1 MIMTLLHID
10 LNELPVKGLDV
21 QILNECTI
29 KKVGHKAF
37 LISNTA
43 VLLIKSG
50 SLRISFR
57 DVFLEL
63 FAHDLVVLSKGGAL
77 VILETDPQLKLFYLS
92 FSTAFAIENCNK
104 QALLNAFYFLSGKSI
119 GKVSLDLKS
128 YLVVSLIYKLMYQVN
143 SDKAIRHVATEL
155 QRISFNLFL
164 YELRCIYGYF
174 VSDYHLSFTR
184 NENLTIQFLNILA
197 IHFKEQHRV
206 QFYAGVLYVT
216 AGYLNKVVKQTAGK
230 PVKRILEETLIM
242 EAKNRL
248 DDDQITINRLSEEL
262 GFNSPS
268 SFSTFFKKHVGIA
281 PSVYR
286 SSLSK

>member
-1 MIMTLLHID
+1 MIMSLLHID

-21 QILNECTI
+21 QILKDCTL
-29 KKVGHKAF
+29 KKEGHEAF

-50 SLRISFR
+50 SLRISFH

-63 FAHDLVVLSKGGAL
+63 FAHDLVVLSKGAPL

-104 QALLNAFYFLSGKSI
+104 QDLLDAFYFLSGKSI
-119 GKVSLDLKS
+119 GKLSLDLKS

-143 SDKAIRHVATEL
+143 SDKAIRHVSTEL

-164 YELRCIYGYF
+164 YELRCIYGHF

-197 IHFKEQHRV
+197 IHFKEQHNV
-206 QFYAGVLYVT
+206 KFYAGVLYVT
-216 AGYLNKVVKQTAGK
+216 PGHLNKVVKYTTGK
-230 PVKRILEETLIM
+230 SVKRMLEETLIM
-242 EAKNRL
+242 EAKNAL
-248 DDDQITINRLSEEL
+248 EDYQITINFLAEDL
-262 GFNSPS
+262 GFNCS
-268 SFSTFFKKHVGIA
+268 STFSTFFKKHVGKS
-281 PSVYR
+281 PTVYR
-286 SSLSK
+286 NSLGK

>member
-1 MIMTLLHID
+1 MLTTLLNID
-10 LNELPVKGLDV
+10 LDELPVKGLDV
-21 QILNECTI
+21 HILKDCI
-29 KKVGHKAF
+29 LKKQSHEAF
-37 LISNTA
+37 FIRNTV

-50 SLRISFR
+50 SLRVSFQ
-57 DVFLEL
+57 DVLLEL
-63 FAHDLVVLSKGGAL
+63 FAHDLVVLSKGATL
-77 VILETDPQLKLFYLS
+77 AILGTDPQLKLFYLS
-92 FSTAFAIENCNK
+92 FSTTFAIENCNE
-104 QALLNAFYFLSGKSI
+104 QALLDAFYFLSSKNI

-128 YLVVSLIYKLMYQVN
+128 SLIVSLIYKLMYQVN
-143 SDKAIRHVATEL
+143 SDTAIQHVATEL

-164 YELRCIYGYF
+164 YELRCIYGQF
-174 VSDYHLSFTR
+174 VSDYHLNFTR

-197 IHFKEQHRV
+197 IHFNEQHSV
-206 QFYAGVLYVT
+206 QFYAGVLHVT
-216 AGYLNKVVKQTAGK
+216 AGYLNKVVKQTTGK
-230 PVKRILEETLIM
+230 PVKKIIEETLVM

-281 PSVYR
+281 PSAYR

>member
-1 MIMTLLHID
+1 MLTTLLHID

-21 QILNECTI
+21 QILKDCILTKE
-29 KKVGHKAF
+29 KHEAF
-37 LISNTA
+37 FINNTA

-50 SLRISFR
+50 SLRLSFR
-57 DVFLEL
+57 DVFFEL
-63 FAHDLVVLSKGGAL
+63 FENDLVVLSKGASL
-77 VILETDPQLKLFYLS
+77 AILGTDPQLQLFYLS
-92 FSTAFAIENCNK
+92 FSTSFAIENCTK
-104 QALLNAFYFLSGKSI
+104 QALLDAFYFLSGKSVR
-119 GKVSLDLKS
+119 KVSLDLKS
-128 YLVVSLIYKLMYQVN
+128 TLVVSLIYKLIYQVN
-143 SDKAIRHVATEL
+143 KDSAIRQAATEL

-164 YELRCIYGYF
+164 YELRCIYGHF

-197 IHFKEQHRV
+197 IHFKEQHSV

-216 AGYLNKVVKQTAGK
+216 AGHLNKVVKQTTGK
-230 PVKRILEETLIM
+230 PVKKILEETLIM

>member
-1 MIMTLLHID
+1 MLTTLLNID
-10 LNELPVKGLDV
+10 LDELPVKGLDV
-21 QILNECTI
+21 HILKDCI
-29 KKVGHKAF
+29 LKKQSHEAF
-37 LISNTA
+37 FIRNTV

-50 SLRISFR
+50 SLRVSFQ
-57 DVFLEL
+57 DVLLEL
-63 FAHDLVVLSKGGAL
+63 FAHDLVVLSKGATL
-77 VILETDPQLKLFYLS
+77 TILGTDPQLKLFYLS
-92 FSTAFAIENCNK
+92 FSTTFAIENCNE
-104 QALLNAFYFLSGKSI
+104 QALLDAFYFLSSKNI

-128 YLVVSLIYKLMYQVN
+128 SLIVSLIYKLMYQVN
-143 SDKAIRHVATEL
+143 SDTAMQHVATEL

-164 YELRCIYGYF
+164 YELRCIYGQF
-174 VSDYHLSFTR
+174 VSDYHLNFTR

-197 IHFKEQHRV
+197 IHFNEQHSV
-206 QFYAGVLYVT
+206 QFYAGVLHVT
-216 AGYLNKVVKQTAGK
+216 AGYLNKVVKQTTGK
-230 PVKRILEETLIM
+230 PVKKIIEETLVM

-281 PSVYR
+281 PSAYR